1 MNCVI
6 FALVINGKSISYHR
20 NENVLC
26 VATTRRV
33 TSEYIKTAD
42 RLTKILNSTSG
53 GKRFLE
59 ISLN

>member
-26 VATTRRV
+26 MAAMRRV